1 MKELCEYGDEVARAL
16 AIKAPVVALETTV
29 VTHGLPHPDGVTTA
43 LSLEQIVREAG
54 ATPATIGIIGGAI
67 RIGLTRTEMEQLA
80 TTPNVAKINLSNL
93 AAAVSSGQP
102 GSTTVAATM
111 FAAHASAIRVFA
123 TGGIG
128 GVHRDASESGDI
140 SADLTALSRIPVAVV
155 SAGAKAILDLPR
167 TVEMLETLGV
177 PVFGFET
184 DEFPAFYRRS
194 SGLPV
199 DRRYDSITELASAV
213 RTAPVAWSWHGRAH
227 CESHSDCRRDAV
239 GALRARA
246 SHGAVGGRDAPHPG
260 PRGDSLPARPH
271 ARGDRRRERAGK
283 RGAAASQCAG
293 GRRPRGSGR
302 MRGSD
307 KVSMKAFVAAAV
319 LVGPTLIGAQQQTS
333 NPRSGWPCG
342 ARLDTS
348 VLSGRRRI
356 RRSPAAARPRRDR

>member
-1 MKELCEYGDEVARAL
+1 MKERYEYGDEVARAL
-16 AIKAPVVALETTV
+16 AIRAPVVALETTL

-67 RIGLTRTEMEQLA
+67 RIGLTPTELEQLA
-80 TTPNVAKINLSNL
+80 TTPNVAKVNLSNL
-93 AAAVSSGQP
+93 AAALSSREP

-128 GVHRDASESGDI
+128 GVHRDASQSGDI

-194 SGLPV
+194 TGLPV
-199 DRRYDSITELASAV
+199 DRRYDSIPELASAV
-213 RTAPVAWSWHGRAH
+213 RLHLSLGLGTGVLIANPIPSADEMPSQLYERALHTALSEAETHRIRGRAVTPFLLDRMRAVTGG
-227 CESHSDCRRDAV
+227 ESVRANVALLRHNAKV
-239 GALRARA
+239 GAAL
-246 SHGAVGGRDAPHPG
+246 AV
-260 PRGDSLPARPH
+260 
-271 ARGDRRRERAGK
+271 AG
-283 RGAAASQCAG
+283 
-293 GRRPRGSGR
+293 
-302 MRGSD
+302 
-307 KVSMKAFVAAAV
+307 V
-319 LVGPTLIGAQQQTS
+319 
-333 NPRSGWPCG
+333 
-342 ARLDTS
+342 
-348 VLSGRRRI
+348 
-356 RRSPAAARPRRDR
+356 